1 MSTTKTITVPEKW
14 SEVKYKDYYRFVKSI
29 EGQEEDNKAVMEM
42 ALQYLCNLDVADYYK
57 LPQETFTTIT
67 NDISNLL
74 SNQEKQQL
82 VTAFD
87 VLGTEYR
94 INPNIEDMSYG
105 EYLDLTTYS
114 KDMWA
119 NMPIICSILYRP
131 TQHKLG
137 ANYTIQPY
145 NGTNDATVSMF
156 RELLTMDIVNGV
168 VGFFLLLQK
177 DLLKV
182 TITSSMKV
190 LKKELTTQQLETL
203 EKSGVDIKQLPHLLE
218 TISQNLIK

>member
-14 SEVKYKDYYRFVKSI
+14 SEVKYKDYLRFIRSI
-29 EGQEEDNKAVMEM
+29 EGSEEDNKLVMEM
-42 ALQYLCNLDVADYYK
+42 ALQYLCSLDIADYYK
-57 LPQETFTTIT
+57 LPQETFITIT

-74 SNQEKQQL
+74 MSGEKQPL

-87 VLGTEYR
+87 VMGVEYR

-131 TQHKLG
+131 TKHKLG
-137 ANYTIQPY
+137 DNYTIQPY
-145 NGTNDATVSMF
+145 KGTNDATVSMF
-156 RELLTMDIVNGV
+156 KELLTMDIVNGV
-168 VGFFLLLQK
+168 VAFFLTLQSE
-177 DLLKV
+177 LLK
-182 TITSSMKV
+182 TSLTSSLKV
-190 LKKELTTQQLETL
+190 LKKDLTTQQLETL
-203 EKSGVDIKQLPHLLE
+203 EKSGVDIKQLQPLLE
-218 TISQNLIK
+218 EISQNLIK

>member
-1 MSTTKTITVPEKW
+1 MSTTKTITVPTEWKD
-14 SEVKYKDYYRFVKSI
+14 VKYKDYYRFVKSI
-29 EGQEEDNKAVMEM
+29 EGQEGDNKAVMEM

-67 NDISNLL
+67 EAISNLII
-74 SNQEKQQL
+74 SGEKQPL

-94 INPNIEDMSYG
+94 INPNIEEMSYG

-114 KDMWA
+114 KDLWA

-131 TQHKLG
+131 TKHKLG
-137 ANYTIQPY
+137 DNYTIQPY
-145 NGTNDATVSMF
+145 NGTNDATVQMF
-156 RELLTMDIVNGV
+156 RELLTMDLCLGV
-168 VGFFLLLQK
+168 VAFFLTLQKELLQVS
-177 DLLKV
+177 LL
-182 TITSSMKV
+182 SSMKV

-218 TISQNLIK
+218 EISSNLMK